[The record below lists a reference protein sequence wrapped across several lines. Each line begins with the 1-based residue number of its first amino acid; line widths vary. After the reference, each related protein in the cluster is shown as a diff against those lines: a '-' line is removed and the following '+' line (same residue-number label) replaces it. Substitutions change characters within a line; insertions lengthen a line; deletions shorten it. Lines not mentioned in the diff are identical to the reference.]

1 MERFQLSINVEAREG
16 GREGARKK
24 ERKDWRREGGKEG
37 REEGRGQS
45 IMEVVISLIQQS
57 LFAHLLSG
65 FKSPNSKML

>member
-1 MERFQLSINVEAREG
+1 MWKQRKEG
-16 GREGARKK
+16 GEEEGKK
-24 ERKDWRREGGKEG
+24 KDGRREGGKEG

-45 IMEVVISLIQQS
+45 IMEVVISLIQRS